1 MRFHCRASARRFTS
15 PEDSVMSGIAL
26 ILNAP
31 PRIRD
36 ALFVKCL
43 GNLFLVARDARL
55 MTQ

>member
-1 MRFHCRASARRFTS
+1 
-15 PEDSVMSGIAL
+15 MSGIAL